1 MNGWVG
7 ENSAREVS
15 IIQKRTFCTYY
26 LTKSSGSN
34 DSLREWIILVQ
45 RLLAGWTP
53 IFSRPPSIQTNT
65 HAHPHLPVSLIAL
78 SYLNITHRWSWCA
91 PPHMVSKVCSALCN
105 VPCKELMHTQVCP
118 GAWKHAVLAT
128 VVCFRNKCVWNSCY
142 KTSSLPI

>member
-45 RLLAGWTP
+45 SLLADCTP
-53 IFSRPPSIQTNT
+53 IYFLDPHACGQTRT
-65 HAHPHLPVSLIAL
+65 HIHTCLSLIVL

-91 PPHMVSKVCSALCN
+91 PPHMVSKGCSALCN
-105 VPCKELMHTQVCP
+105 VPYKELMYTQVCL
-118 GAWKHAVLAT
+118 GMWSLL
-128 VVCFRNKCVWNSCY
+128 VCFKIKS
-142 KTSSLPI
+142 I